1 MINHLLLVAFGGALG
16 ATARYSIALAAI
28 RAGGGG
34 LPIGTWVVNLAG
46 SFLIGLAVPFVV
58 TKTGG
63 TEGLRLAFVIGFLG
77 SFTTFSTFSLDTL
90 ALWEG
95 GRPGWAIANAGGSV
109 VLGLVFVALGLWV
122 GRQWV

>member
-1 MINHLLLVAFGGALG
+1 MFNHLFLVAVGGALG
-16 ATARYSIALAAI
+16 ATARYSVGLAAI
-28 RAGGGG
+28 RLGGAG
-34 LPIGTWVVNLAG
+34 LPFGTWAVNLAG

-63 TEGLRLAFVIGFLG
+63 MEGLRVALVIGFLG

-90 ALWEG
+90 ALWES
-95 GRPGWAIANAGGSV
+95 GRPGWALVNVGLSV
-109 VLGLVFVALGLWV
+109 VFGLFFVALGLWI